1 MGSSFKLA
9 VGPYKGVEMAISTEE
24 QRVLAGVATGLLI
37 GGEWRHARSG
47 KELDVEDPATGEV
60 LVSVADGGT
69 DDALDAL
76 DAAAHAQASWAA
88 TAPRYR
94 AEILRSAFEAIMAKQ
109 DDLALLMT
117 LEMGKPLA
125 ESKGEVA
132 YAAEFFRW
140 FSEEAVRV
148 KGEYYRSPD
157 GLTKV
162 LTSRSP
168 VGPSYMITPWNF
180 PLAMGTRKIGPA
192 LAAGCTVILKP
203 AEQTPLCSLALGQ
216 ILLEAGLPAGVLNIV
231 NTSQPGEV
239 TDRLIDDHRL
249 RKLSFTGSTEV
260 GKMLMRKASSNLLRL
275 SMELGGNAPLIVFS
289 DADLDKAIPGAI
301 FAKMRNGGEACTS
314 ANRILVHKDLAQAFS
329 ERLAEELSKMKVA
342 RGTTPGAQVGPL
354 IDQDALVKVAGLL
367 DDATALGGRV
377 LTGGSRV
384 GDHGYF
390 YAPTVLTG
398 VPRNARI
405 FREEIF
411 GPVAPIYAFDDDD
424 EAYAVANDTNY
435 GLVSYIFTESFKRV
449 HQAIDALQSG
459 MVGVN
464 QGLVSNAAAPFGG
477 VKHSG
482 FGREGGFEGIN
493 EYLDVKYAALNL
505 S

>member
-1 MGSSFKLA
+1 MAMS
-9 VGPYKGVEMAISTEE
+9 VEEE
-24 QRVLAGVATGLLI
+24 RVVASVPMGLLI

-47 KELDVEDPATGEV
+47 NELRVEDPATGD
-60 LVSVADGGT
+60 SIAMVADGGPE
-69 DDALDAL
+69 DAIDALE
-76 DAAAHAQASWAA
+76 AASRAQASWAA
-88 TAPRYR
+88 TAPRFR
-94 AEILRSAFEAIMAKQ
+94 AEILRAAFELIMAKQ

-117 LEMGKPLA
+117 LEMGKPVA

-140 FSEEAVRV
+140 FSEEAVRM

-157 GLTKV
+157 GITKV
-162 LTSRSP
+162 LTTRSP
-168 VGPSYMITPWNF
+168 VGPCYLITPWNF

-203 AEQTPLCSLALGQ
+203 AEQTPLCSLALGS

-231 NTSQPGEV
+231 NTSEPGV
-239 TDRLIDDHRL
+239 ITDRLIGDTRL

-260 GKMLMRKASSNLLRL
+260 GKTLMRNASTNLLRL

-314 ANRILVHKDLAQAFS
+314 ANRILVHKDLADSFS

-342 RGTTPGAQVGPL
+342 RGTVAGAQVGQL
-354 IDQDALVKVAGLL
+354 IDQDALTKVSGLL
-367 DDATALGGRV
+367 EEATAAGGRL
-377 LTGGSRV
+377 LTGGDRV
-384 GDHGYF
+384 GDKGYF
-390 YAPTVLTG
+390 YAPTVITG
-398 VPRNARI
+398 VPRGARI

-411 GPVAPIYAFDDDD
+411 GPVAPIYTFDDDD
-424 EAYAVANDTNY
+424 EAYALANDTNY

-449 HQAIDALQSG
+449 HLAIDALQSG

-482 FGREGGFEGIN
+482 FGREGGFEGIQ

>member
-1 MGSSFKLA
+1 MAMS
-9 VGPYKGVEMAISTEE
+9 VEEE
-24 QRVLAGVATGLLI
+24 RVVASVPMGLLI

-47 KELDVEDPATGEV
+47 SELKVEDPATGEV
-60 LVSVADGGT
+60 IATVADAGPE
-69 DDALDAL
+69 DAMDALE
-76 DAAAHAQASWAA
+76 AASRAQASWAA
-88 TAPRYR
+88 TAPRFR
-94 AEILRSAFEAIMAKQ
+94 AEILRSAYELIMARQ

-117 LEMGKPLA
+117 LEMGKPVA

-140 FSEEAVRV
+140 FSEEAVRM

-157 GLTKV
+157 GITKV

-168 VGPSYMITPWNF
+168 VGPSYLITPWNF

-216 ILLEAGLPAGVLNIV
+216 ILVEAGLPTGVLNII
-231 NTSQPGEV
+231 NTSDPGGV
-239 TDRLIDDHRL
+239 TDRLIDDTRL

-260 GKMLMRKASSNLLRL
+260 GKMLMRSASTNLLRL

-314 ANRILVHKDLAQAFS
+314 ANRILVHKDLAESFS

-342 RGTTPGAQVGPL
+342 RGTVAGAQVGPL
-354 IDQDALVKVAGLL
+354 IDQDALSKVSGLL
-367 DDATALGGRV
+367 EEATSAGGHL
-377 LTGGSRV
+377 LTGGDRV
-384 GDHGYF
+384 GDKGYF
-390 YAPTVLTG
+390 YAPTVITG
-398 VPRNARI
+398 VPRTARI

-411 GPVAPIYAFDDDD
+411 GPVAPIYTFDDDD

-482 FGREGGFEGIN
+482 FGREGGFEGIQ
-493 EYLDVKYAALNL
+493 EYLNVKYAALNL

>member
-1 MGSSFKLA
+1 MAMS
-9 VGPYKGVEMAISTEE
+9 VEEE
-24 QRVLAGVATGLLI
+24 RVVASVPMGLLI

-47 KELDVEDPATGEV
+47 NELRVEDPATGD
-60 LVSVADGGT
+60 SIAMVADGGPE
-69 DDALDAL
+69 DAIDALE
-76 DAAAHAQASWAA
+76 AASRAQASWAA
-88 TAPRYR
+88 TAPRFR
-94 AEILRSAFEAIMAKQ
+94 AEILRAAFELIMARQ

-117 LEMGKPLA
+117 LEMGKPVA

-140 FSEEAVRV
+140 FSEEAVRM

-157 GLTKV
+157 GITKV
-162 LTSRSP
+162 LTTRSP
-168 VGPSYMITPWNF
+168 VGPCYLITPWNF

-203 AEQTPLCSLALGQ
+203 AEQTPLCSLALGS

-231 NTSQPGEV
+231 NTSEPGV
-239 TDRLIDDHRL
+239 ITDRLIGDTRL

-260 GKMLMRKASSNLLRL
+260 GKTLMRNASTNLLRL

-314 ANRILVHKDLAQAFS
+314 ANRILVHKDLADSFS

-342 RGTTPGAQVGPL
+342 RGTVAGAQVGPL
-354 IDQDALVKVAGLL
+354 IDQDALTKVSGLL
-367 DDATALGGRV
+367 EEATAAGGRL
-377 LTGGSRV
+377 LTGGDRV
-384 GDHGYF
+384 GDKGYF
-390 YAPTVLTG
+390 YAPTVITG
-398 VPRNARI
+398 VPRGARI

-411 GPVAPIYAFDDDD
+411 GPVAPIYTFDDDD
-424 EAYAVANDTNY
+424 EAYALANDTNY

-449 HQAIDALQSG
+449 HLAIDALQSG

-482 FGREGGFEGIN
+482 FGREGGFEGIQ

>member
-1 MGSSFKLA
+1 MAMS
-9 VGPYKGVEMAISTEE
+9 VEEE
-24 QRVLAGVATGLLI
+24 RVVASVPMGLLI

-47 KELDVEDPATGEV
+47 NELRVEDPATGD
-60 LVSVADGGT
+60 SIAMVADGGPE
-69 DDALDAL
+69 DAIDALE
-76 DAAAHAQASWAA
+76 AASRAQASWAA
-88 TAPRYR
+88 TAPRFR
-94 AEILRSAFEAIMAKQ
+94 AEILRAAFELIMARQ

-117 LEMGKPLA
+117 LEMGKPVA

-140 FSEEAVRV
+140 FSEEAVRM

-157 GLTKV
+157 GITKV
-162 LTSRSP
+162 LTTRSP
-168 VGPSYMITPWNF
+168 VGPCYLITPWNF

-203 AEQTPLCSLALGQ
+203 AEQTPLCSLALGS

-231 NTSQPGEV
+231 NTSEPGV
-239 TDRLIDDHRL
+239 ITDRLIGDTRL
-249 RKLSFTGSTEV
+249 RKLSFTGSTEI
-260 GKMLMRKASSNLLRL
+260 GKTLMRNASTNLLRL

-314 ANRILVHKDLAQAFS
+314 ANRILVHKDLADSFS

-342 RGTTPGAQVGPL
+342 RGTVAGAQVGPL
-354 IDQDALVKVAGLL
+354 IDQDALTKVSGLL
-367 DDATALGGRV
+367 EEATAAGGRL
-377 LTGGSRV
+377 LTGGDRV
-384 GDHGYF
+384 GDKGYF
-390 YAPTVLTG
+390 YAPTVITG
-398 VPRNARI
+398 VPRGARI

-411 GPVAPIYAFDDDD
+411 GPVAPIYTFDDDD
-424 EAYAVANDTNY
+424 EAYALANDTNY

-449 HQAIDALQSG
+449 HLAIDALQSG

-482 FGREGGFEGIN
+482 FGREGGFEGIQ

>member
-1 MGSSFKLA
+1 MAMS
-9 VGPYKGVEMAISTEE
+9 VEEE
-24 QRVLAGVATGLLI
+24 RVVASVPMGLLI

-47 KELDVEDPATGEV
+47 NELRVEDPATGD
-60 LVSVADGGT
+60 SIAMVADGGPE
-69 DDALDAL
+69 DAIDALE
-76 DAAAHAQASWAA
+76 AASRAQASWAA
-88 TAPRYR
+88 TAPRFR
-94 AEILRSAFEAIMAKQ
+94 AEILRAAFELIMAKQ

-117 LEMGKPLA
+117 LEMGKPVA

-140 FSEEAVRV
+140 FSEEAVRM

-157 GLTKV
+157 GITKV
-162 LTSRSP
+162 LTTRSP
-168 VGPSYMITPWNF
+168 VGPCYLITPWNF

-203 AEQTPLCSLALGQ
+203 AEQTPLCSLALGS

-231 NTSQPGEV
+231 NTSEPGV
-239 TDRLIDDHRL
+239 ITDRLIGDTRL

-260 GKMLMRKASSNLLRL
+260 GKTLMRNASTNLLRL

-314 ANRILVHKDLAQAFS
+314 ANRILVHKDLADSFS

-342 RGTTPGAQVGPL
+342 RGTVAGAQVGPL
-354 IDQDALVKVAGLL
+354 IDQDALTKVSGLL
-367 DDATALGGRV
+367 EEATAAGGRL
-377 LTGGSRV
+377 LTGGDRV
-384 GDHGYF
+384 GDKGYF
-390 YAPTVLTG
+390 YAPTVITG
-398 VPRNARI
+398 VPRGARI

-411 GPVAPIYAFDDDD
+411 GPVAPIYTFDDDD
-424 EAYAVANDTNY
+424 EAYALANDTNY

-449 HQAIDALQSG
+449 HLAIDALQSG

-482 FGREGGFEGIN
+482 FGREGGFEGIQ

>member
-1 MGSSFKLA
+1 MTINA
-9 VGPYKGVEMAISTEE
+9 EE
-24 QRVLAGVATGLLI
+24 ARVIAGVPTGLWI
-37 GGEWRHARSG
+37 GGEWRHARTG
-47 KELDVEDPATGEV
+47 KEFEVEDPATGEV
-60 LVSVADGGT
+60 IASVADAGPE
-69 DDALDAL
+69 DAIDAL

-94 AEILRSAFEAIMAKQ
+94 AEILRSAFEKIMAQQ

-117 LEMGKPLA
+117 LEMGKPVA

-140 FSEEAVRV
+140 FAEEAVRI

-168 VGPSYMITPWNF
+168 VGPSYLITPWNF

-203 AEQTPLCSLALGQ
+203 AEQTPLCSLALGS
-216 ILLEAGLPAGVLNIV
+216 ILAEAGLPAGVLNIV
-231 NTSQPGEV
+231 TTSQPGEV
-239 TDRLIDDHRL
+239 TDRLIEDSRL

-260 GKMLMRKASSNLLRL
+260 GKLLMHKSSTNLLRL

-314 ANRILVHKDLAQAFS
+314 ANRILVHRELADVFS
-329 ERLAEELSKMKVA
+329 ERLAEELANMKVA

-354 IDQDALVKVAGLL
+354 IDQDALSKVSGLL
-367 DDATALGGRV
+367 ADATAAGAKV

-390 YAPTVLTG
+390 YAPTVIAG
-398 VPRNARI
+398 VPRSARI

-411 GPVAPIYAFDDDD
+411 GPVAPIYTFDDDD
-424 EAYAVANDTNY
+424 EAYAAANDTNY
-435 GLVSYIFTESFKRV
+435 GLVSYIFTESFRRV

-482 FGREGGFEGIN
+482 FGREGGFEGID

>member
-1 MGSSFKLA
+1 M
-9 VGPYKGVEMAISTEE
+9 
-24 QRVLAGVATGLLI
+24 
-37 GGEWRHARSG
+37 
-47 KELDVEDPATGEV
+47 
-60 LVSVADGGT
+60 
-69 DDALDAL
+69 
-76 DAAAHAQASWAA
+76 
-88 TAPRYR
+88 
-94 AEILRSAFEAIMAKQ
+94 
-109 DDLALLMT
+109 
-117 LEMGKPLA
+117 
-125 ESKGEVA
+125 
-132 YAAEFFRW
+132 
-140 FSEEAVRV
+140 

-157 GLTKV
+157 GMTKV

-180 PLAMGTRKIGPA
+180 PLAMGTRKVGPA

-203 AEQTPLCSLALGQ
+203 AEQTPLCSLALGA
-216 ILLEAGLPAGVLNIV
+216 ILLDAGLPAGVLNIIT
-231 NTSQPGEV
+231 TSEPGEI
-239 TDRLIDDHRL
+239 TDRLVDDARL

-260 GKMLMRKASSNLLRL
+260 GKMLMRKASTNLLRL

-289 DADLDKAIPGAI
+289 DADLDKAVPGAI

-314 ANRILVHKDLAQAFS
+314 ANRILVHKDLAEAFT
-329 ERLAEELSKMKVA
+329 ERLADELSKMKVA
-342 RGTTPGAQVGPL
+342 RGTVAGAQVGPL
-354 IDQDALVKVAGLL
+354 IDQDALLKVTGLL
-367 DDATALGGRV
+367 EDATAVGGRV
-377 LTGGSRV
+377 LTGGTRV
-384 GDHGYF
+384 GADGYF
-390 YAPTVLTG
+390 YAPTVIAG
-398 VPRNARI
+398 VPKSARI

-411 GPVAPIYAFDDDD
+411 GPVAPVYTFDDDD

-435 GLVSYIFTESFKRV
+435 GLVSYIFTESFRRV

>member
-1 MGSSFKLA
+1 MAMSVEEERVVAA
-9 VGPYKGVEMAISTEE
+9 VPM
-24 QRVLAGVATGLLI
+24 GLLI

-47 KELDVEDPATGEV
+47 NELRVEDPATGDAIAM
-60 LVSVADGGT
+60 VADGGPE
-69 DDALDAL
+69 DAIDALE
-76 DAAAHAQASWAA
+76 AASRAQASWAA
-88 TAPRYR
+88 TAPRFR
-94 AEILRSAFEAIMAKQ
+94 AEILRAAFELIMARQ

-117 LEMGKPLA
+117 LEMGKPIA

-140 FSEEAVRV
+140 FSEEAVRM

-157 GLTKV
+157 GMTKV

-168 VGPSYMITPWNF
+168 VGPCYLITPWNF

-203 AEQTPLCSLALGQ
+203 AEQTPLCSLALGA

-231 NTSQPGEV
+231 NTADPGGV
-239 TDRLIDDHRL
+239 TDRLIGDTRL

-260 GKMLMRKASSNLLRL
+260 GKTLMRNASTNLLRL

-314 ANRILVHKDLAQAFS
+314 ANRILVHKDLADSFS
-329 ERLAEELSKMKVA
+329 ERLADELSKMKVA
-342 RGTTPGAQVGPL
+342 RGTVAGAQVGPL
-354 IDQDALVKVAGLL
+354 IDQDALAKVSGLL
-367 DDATALGGRV
+367 EEATAAGGRL
-377 LTGGSRV
+377 LTGGDRV
-384 GDHGYF
+384 GDKGYF
-390 YAPTVLTG
+390 YAPTVITG
-398 VPRNARI
+398 VPRGARI

-411 GPVAPIYAFDDDD
+411 GPVAPIYTFDDDD
-424 EAYAVANDTNY
+424 DAYALANDTNY

-482 FGREGGFEGIN
+482 FGREGGFEGIQ

>member
-1 MGSSFKLA
+1 MAMS
-9 VGPYKGVEMAISTEE
+9 VEEE
-24 QRVLAGVATGLLI
+24 RVVASVPMGLLI

-47 KELDVEDPATGEV
+47 NELRVEDPATGD
-60 LVSVADGGT
+60 SIAMVADGGPE
-69 DDALDAL
+69 DAIDALE
-76 DAAAHAQASWAA
+76 AASRAQASWAA
-88 TAPRYR
+88 TAPRFR
-94 AEILRSAFEAIMAKQ
+94 AEILRAAFELIMARQ

-117 LEMGKPLA
+117 LEMGKPVA

-140 FSEEAVRV
+140 FSEEAVRM

-157 GLTKV
+157 GITKV
-162 LTSRSP
+162 LTTRSP
-168 VGPSYMITPWNF
+168 VGPCYLITPWNF

-203 AEQTPLCSLALGQ
+203 AEQTPLCSLALGS

-231 NTSQPGEV
+231 NTSEPDV
-239 TDRLIDDHRL
+239 ITDRLIGDTRL

-260 GKMLMRKASSNLLRL
+260 GKTLMRNASTNLLRL

-314 ANRILVHKDLAQAFS
+314 ANRILVHKDLADSFS

-342 RGTTPGAQVGPL
+342 RGTVAGAQVGPL
-354 IDQDALVKVAGLL
+354 IDQDALTKVSGLL
-367 DDATALGGRV
+367 EEATAAGGRL
-377 LTGGSRV
+377 LTGGDRV
-384 GDHGYF
+384 GDKGYF
-390 YAPTVLTG
+390 YAPTVITG
-398 VPRNARI
+398 VPRGARI

-411 GPVAPIYAFDDDD
+411 GPVAPIYTFDDDD
-424 EAYAVANDTNY
+424 EAYALANDTNY

-449 HQAIDALQSG
+449 HLAIDALQSG

-482 FGREGGFEGIN
+482 FGREGGFEGIQ

>member
-1 MGSSFKLA
+1 MAMS
-9 VGPYKGVEMAISTEE
+9 VEEE
-24 QRVLAGVATGLLI
+24 RVVASVPMGLLI

-47 KELDVEDPATGEV
+47 NELRVEDPATGD
-60 LVSVADGGT
+60 SIAMVADGGPE
-69 DDALDAL
+69 DAIDALE
-76 DAAAHAQASWAA
+76 AASRAQASWAA
-88 TAPRYR
+88 TAPRFR
-94 AEILRSAFEAIMAKQ
+94 AEILRAAFELIMARQ

-117 LEMGKPLA
+117 LEMGKPVA

-140 FSEEAVRV
+140 FSEEAVRM

-157 GLTKV
+157 GITKV
-162 LTSRSP
+162 LTTRSP
-168 VGPSYMITPWNF
+168 VGPCYLITPWNF

-203 AEQTPLCSLALGQ
+203 AEQTPLCSLALGS

-231 NTSQPGEV
+231 NTSEPGV
-239 TDRLIDDHRL
+239 ITDRLIGDTRL

-260 GKMLMRKASSNLLRL
+260 GKTLMRNASTNLLRL

-314 ANRILVHKDLAQAFS
+314 ANRILVHKDLADSFS

-342 RGTTPGAQVGPL
+342 RGTVAGAQVGPL
-354 IDQDALVKVAGLL
+354 IDQDALTKVSDLL
-367 DDATALGGRV
+367 EEATAAGGRL
-377 LTGGSRV
+377 LTGGDRV
-384 GDHGYF
+384 GDKGYF
-390 YAPTVLTG
+390 YAPTVITG
-398 VPRNARI
+398 VPRGARI

-411 GPVAPIYAFDDDD
+411 GPVAPIYTFDDDD
-424 EAYAVANDTNY
+424 EAYALANDTNY

-449 HQAIDALQSG
+449 HLAIDALQSG

-482 FGREGGFEGIN
+482 FGREGGFEGIQ

>member
-1 MGSSFKLA
+1 MTMSA
-9 VGPYKGVEMAISTEE
+9 EE
-24 QRVLAGVATGLLI
+24 QRVVGEVPMGLLI
-37 GGEWRHARSG
+37 GGEWRQARSG
-47 KELDVEDPATGEV
+47 SELKVEDPATGEV
-60 LVSVADGGT
+60 IAVVADAGPE
-69 DDALDAL
+69 DALDAL
-76 DAAAHAQASWAA
+76 EAAHRAQASWAA
-88 TAPRYR
+88 TAPRFR
-94 AEILRSAFEAIMAKQ
+94 AEILRSAFELIMAKQ
-109 DDLALLMT
+109 EDLALLMT

-140 FSEEAVRV
+140 FSEEAVRM

-157 GLTKV
+157 GMTKV

-168 VGPSYMITPWNF
+168 VGPCYLITPWNF

-192 LAAGCTVILKP
+192 LAAGCTVVLKP
-203 AEQTPLCSLALGQ
+203 AEQTPLCSLALGA

-231 NTSQPGEV
+231 NTSEPGV
-239 TDRLIDDHRL
+239 ITDRLIEDTRL

-260 GKMLMRKASSNLLRL
+260 GKLLMRNASNNLLRL

-314 ANRILVHKDLAQAFS
+314 ANRILVHRDLAASFS
-329 ERLAEELSKMKVA
+329 ERFAEELSKMKVA
-342 RGTTPGAQVGPL
+342 RGTVAGAQVGPL
-354 IDQDALVKVAGLL
+354 IDKDALSKVSGLL
-367 DDATALGGRV
+367 EEATSVGGSV
-377 LTGGSRV
+377 LTGGDRV
-384 GDHGYF
+384 GDQGYF
-390 YAPTVLTG
+390 FAPTVITG
-398 VPRNARI
+398 VPRSARI

-411 GPVAPIYAFDDDD
+411 GPVAPIYTFDDDD
-424 EAYAVANDTNY
+424 EAYALANDTNY

-482 FGREGGFEGIN
+482 FGREGGFEGIQ

-505 S
+505 N

>member
-1 MGSSFKLA
+1 MS
-9 VGPYKGVEMAISTEE
+9 VEEE
-24 QRVLAGVATGLLI
+24 RVVASVPMGLLI

-47 KELDVEDPATGEV
+47 NELRVEDPATGD
-60 LVSVADGGT
+60 SIAMVADGGPE
-69 DDALDAL
+69 DAIDALE
-76 DAAAHAQASWAA
+76 AASRAQASWAA
-88 TAPRYR
+88 TAPRFR
-94 AEILRSAFEAIMAKQ
+94 AEILRAAFELIMARQ

-117 LEMGKPLA
+117 LEMGKPVA

-140 FSEEAVRV
+140 FSEEAVRM

-157 GLTKV
+157 GITKV
-162 LTSRSP
+162 LTTRSP
-168 VGPSYMITPWNF
+168 VGPCYLITPWNF

-203 AEQTPLCSLALGQ
+203 AEQTPLCSLALGS

-231 NTSQPGEV
+231 NTSEPDV
-239 TDRLIDDHRL
+239 ITDRLIGDTRL

-260 GKMLMRKASSNLLRL
+260 GKTLMRNASTNLLRL

-314 ANRILVHKDLAQAFS
+314 ANRILVHKDLADSFS

-342 RGTTPGAQVGPL
+342 RGTVAGAQVGPL
-354 IDQDALVKVAGLL
+354 IDQDALTKVSGLL
-367 DDATALGGRV
+367 EEATAAGGRL
-377 LTGGSRV
+377 LTGGDRV
-384 GDHGYF
+384 GDKGYF
-390 YAPTVLTG
+390 YAPTVITG
-398 VPRNARI
+398 VPRGARI

-411 GPVAPIYAFDDDD
+411 GPVAPIYTFDDDD
-424 EAYAVANDTNY
+424 EAYALANDTNY

-449 HQAIDALQSG
+449 HLAIDALQSG

-482 FGREGGFEGIN
+482 FGREGGFEGIQ

>member
-1 MGSSFKLA
+1 MAMSVEESRV
-9 VGPYKGVEMAISTEE
+9 VGDVP
-24 QRVLAGVATGLLI
+24 TGLLI

-47 KELDVEDPATGEV
+47 KELKVEDPATGEV
-60 LVSVADGGT
+60 IASVADAGPE
-69 DDALDAL
+69 DALDAL
-76 DAAAHAQASWAA
+76 EAATRAQVSWAA
-88 TAPRYR
+88 TAPRFR
-94 AEILRSAFEAIMAKQ
+94 AEILRSAYEKIMAQ
-109 DDLALLMT
+109 QEELALLMT
-117 LEMGKPLA
+117 LEMGKPVA

-140 FSEEAVRV
+140 FSEEAVRM

-157 GLTKV
+157 GMTKV

-180 PLAMGTRKIGPA
+180 PLAMGTRKVGPA

-203 AEQTPLCSLALGQ
+203 AEQTPLCSLALGA
-216 ILLEAGLPAGVLNIV
+216 ILLDAGLPAGVLNIV
-231 NTSQPGEV
+231 TTSEPGEI
-239 TDRLIDDHRL
+239 TDRLVDDARL

-260 GKMLMRKASSNLLRL
+260 GKMLMRKASTNLLRL

-289 DADLDKAIPGAI
+289 DADLDKAVPGAI

-314 ANRILVHKDLAQAFS
+314 ANRILVHKDLAEAFT
-329 ERLAEELSKMKVA
+329 ERLADELSKMKVA
-342 RGTTPGAQVGPL
+342 RGTVAGAQVGPL
-354 IDQDALVKVAGLL
+354 IDQDALLKVTGLL
-367 DDATALGGRV
+367 EDATAVGGRV
-377 LTGGSRV
+377 LTGGTRV
-384 GDHGYF
+384 GADGYF
-390 YAPTVLTG
+390 YAPTVIAG
-398 VPRNARI
+398 VPKSARI

-411 GPVAPIYAFDDDD
+411 GPVAPVYTFDDDD

-435 GLVSYIFTESFKRV
+435 GLVSYIFTESFRRV

>member
-1 MGSSFKLA
+1 MS
-9 VGPYKGVEMAISTEE
+9 VEEE
-24 QRVLAGVATGLLI
+24 RVVASVPMGLLI

-47 KELDVEDPATGEV
+47 NELRVEDPATGD
-60 LVSVADGGT
+60 SIAMVADGGPE
-69 DDALDAL
+69 DAIDALE
-76 DAAAHAQASWAA
+76 AASRAQASWAA
-88 TAPRYR
+88 TAPRFR
-94 AEILRSAFEAIMAKQ
+94 AEILRAAFELIMARQ

-117 LEMGKPLA
+117 LEMGKPVA

-140 FSEEAVRV
+140 FSEEAVRM

-157 GLTKV
+157 GITKV
-162 LTSRSP
+162 LTTRSP
-168 VGPSYMITPWNF
+168 VGPCYLITPWNF

-203 AEQTPLCSLALGQ
+203 AEQTPLCSLALGS

-231 NTSQPGEV
+231 NTSEPGV
-239 TDRLIDDHRL
+239 ITDRLIGDTRL
-249 RKLSFTGSTEV
+249 RKLSFTGSTEI
-260 GKMLMRKASSNLLRL
+260 GKTLMRNASTNLLRL

-314 ANRILVHKDLAQAFS
+314 ANRILVHKDLADSFS

-342 RGTTPGAQVGPL
+342 RGTVAGAQVGPL
-354 IDQDALVKVAGLL
+354 IDQDALTKVSGLL
-367 DDATALGGRV
+367 EEATAAGGRL
-377 LTGGSRV
+377 LTGGDRV
-384 GDHGYF
+384 GDKGYF
-390 YAPTVLTG
+390 YAPTVITG
-398 VPRNARI
+398 VPRGARI

-411 GPVAPIYAFDDDD
+411 GPVAPIYTFDDDD
-424 EAYAVANDTNY
+424 EAYALANDTNY

-449 HQAIDALQSG
+449 HLAIDALQSG

-482 FGREGGFEGIN
+482 FGREGGFEGIQ

>member
-1 MGSSFKLA
+1 
-9 VGPYKGVEMAISTEE
+9 
-24 QRVLAGVATGLLI
+24 
-37 GGEWRHARSG
+37 
-47 KELDVEDPATGEV
+47 
-60 LVSVADGGT
+60 
-69 DDALDAL
+69 
-76 DAAAHAQASWAA
+76 
-88 TAPRYR
+88 
-94 AEILRSAFEAIMAKQ
+94 
-109 DDLALLMT
+109 
-117 LEMGKPLA
+117 
-125 ESKGEVA
+125 
-132 YAAEFFRW
+132 
-140 FSEEAVRV
+140 
-148 KGEYYRSPD
+148 
-157 GLTKV
+157 
-162 LTSRSP
+162 
-168 VGPSYMITPWNF
+168 MITPWNF

-203 AEQTPLCSLALGQ
+203 AEQTPLCSLSLGA
-216 ILLEAGLPAGVLNIV
+216 ILIEAGLPAGVLNIV
-231 NTSQPGEV
+231 NTSAPGVV
-239 TDRLIDDHRL
+239 TERLIDDPRL

-260 GKMLMRKASSNLLRL
+260 GRMLMNRASNNLLRL

-329 ERLAEELSKMKVA
+329 ERLSEELAKMKVA
-342 RGTTPGAQVGPL
+342 RGTEPGAQVGPL
-354 IDQDALVKVAGLL
+354 IDQDALIKVTGLMEE
-367 DDATALGGRV
+367 ATAAGASV
-377 LTGGSRV
+377 LTGGAQV
-384 GDHGYF
+384 GEKGYF

-398 VPRNARI
+398 VPRTARI

-449 HQAIDALQSG
+449 HHAIDALQSG

>member
-1 MGSSFKLA
+1 MTMSVEESRV
-9 VGPYKGVEMAISTEE
+9 VGDVP
-24 QRVLAGVATGLLI
+24 TGLLI

-47 KELDVEDPATGEV
+47 KEFHVEDPATGEV
-60 LVSVADGGT
+60 IASVADAGPE
-69 DDALDAL
+69 DALDAL
-76 DAAAHAQASWAA
+76 EAATRAQVSWAA
-88 TAPRYR
+88 TAPRFR
-94 AEILRSAFEAIMAKQ
+94 AEILRSAYEKIMAQ
-109 DDLALLMT
+109 QEELALLMT
-117 LEMGKPLA
+117 LEMGKPVA

-140 FSEEAVRV
+140 FSEEAVRI

-157 GLTKV
+157 GMTKV

-180 PLAMGTRKIGPA
+180 PLAMGARKVGPA

-203 AEQTPLCSLALGQ
+203 AEQTPLCSLALGA
-216 ILLEAGLPAGVLNIV
+216 ILLDAGLPAGVLNIV
-231 NTSQPGEV
+231 TTSEPGEI
-239 TDRLIDDHRL
+239 TDRLVDDARL

-260 GKMLMRKASSNLLRL
+260 GKMLMRKASTNLLRL

-289 DADLDKAIPGAI
+289 DADLDKAVPGAI

-314 ANRILVHKDLAQAFS
+314 ANRILVHRDLAEAFT
-329 ERLAEELSKMKVA
+329 ERLADELSKMKVA
-342 RGTTPGAQVGPL
+342 RGTVTGAQVGPL
-354 IDQDALVKVAGLL
+354 IDQDALLKVTGLL
-367 DDATALGGRV
+367 EDATAAGGRV
-377 LTGGSRV
+377 LTGGTRV
-384 GDHGYF
+384 GSDGYF
-390 YAPTVLTG
+390 YAPTVIAG
-398 VPRNARI
+398 VPTSARI

-411 GPVAPIYAFDDDD
+411 GPVAPVYTFDDDD

-435 GLVSYIFTESFKRV
+435 GLVSYIFTESFRRV